1 MWSEPRSESQNFMHE
16 PSSPGSYSLTIEEEG
31 VYPSYT
37 PEAIVPEIER

>member
-1 MWSEPRSESQNFMHE
+1 MWSEPISENPDFVHE
-16 PSSPGSYSLTIEEEG
+16 PSSPGSYSLTIEEKG